1 MLEFRPPRK
10 NPKFRLKT
18 KSKENMICICHKE
31 KTERELL
38 IYYALAYKK
47 SARIIVDSIYE
58 KKPPNISELDFYFFP
73 IAYLYR
79 HSLELMLKAIG
90 FKFFLNEDKKREILS
105 ISHNL
110 VEILEKVEVFIKEI
124 NSEDRIW
131 LKAFL
136 SSINEI
142 DQASDAFRYPF
153 KINVVEDFTIKKVYS
168 RKTVVETQTHV
179 NLIAFVNKMEKAF
192 AILKDAFEKN
202 NFEMYGYD
210 YSAVFLEEGGTYYE
224 QSVIGY
230 SYHKNRFYPYVAAY
244 SECAAILFSK
254 YDEDKN
260 LKSLIFFPMCYL
272 FRNSLEL
279 LMKQLLFE
287 ECRLDFQKS
296 AGIAMCCKHNLISL
310 WEEIVPE
317 VKMHT
322 SDDHIK
328 RIAEYIE
335 QYSSFDNDGNKLRYP
350 VQRNMKKY
358 FKQKNKFDI
367 KISYEFFI
375 EIFTL
380 LDGLNA
386 IVSHNNEVEDDYR
399 NQY

>member
-1 MLEFRPPRK
+1 MLDYRPPRK
-10 NPKFRLKT
+10 SPKFRLKT
-18 KSKENMICICHKE
+18 KSKENMICVFHKE
-31 KTERELL
+31 KTEKDLL
-38 IYYALAYKK
+38 IDYALAYKK
-47 SARIIVDSIYE
+47 SARIIVESIYE
-58 KKPPNISELDFYFFP
+58 KKQPNIRELDFYFFP

-90 FKFFLNEDKKREILS
+90 FEFFLDEDKKRELLELS
-105 ISHNL
+105 HDLIQL
-110 VEILEKVEVFIKEI
+110 LEKVEVLIQGI
-124 NSEDRIW
+124 NLEDRIW
-131 LKAFL
+131 LKEFL

-153 KINVVEDFTIKKVYS
+153 KINVAEDSTMKKVYS
-168 RKTVVETQTHV
+168 SRTVVDTQTHV
-179 NLIAFVNKMEKAF
+179 NLIVFVNKMEKAF
-192 AILKDAFEKN
+192 AILKDSFEKN
-202 NFEMYGYD
+202 NGEMYGYN

-230 SYHKNRFYPYVAAY
+230 SYHKNLFYSYVAAY
-244 SECAAILFSK
+244 SECADILFSK
-254 YDEDKN
+254 YAEDKN

-287 ECRLDFQKS
+287 ECRLDFQTS
-296 AGIAMCCKHNLISL
+296 AGIAMGCKHNLICL
-310 WEEIVPE
+310 WKEIMPE

-328 RIAEYIE
+328 KIAEYID

-350 VQRNMKKY
+350 VHKKMKKY
-358 FKQKNKFDI
+358 FSQKATFDI
-367 KISYEFFI
+367 KHTYDFFV
-375 EIFTL
+375 EIFSI

-386 IVSHNNEVEDDYR
+386 IVSHNNEVEDECR
-399 NQY
+399 SQY